1 MATNHNCDTLKQFW
15 MLVSIGSHG
24 KLKFTD
30 RQSHPG
36 GGSHELARIDGL
48 SPFTAA
54 CSKSVR
60 DRCESLLGFETSWS
74 GRECCGFPMVIWE
87 RIVMWVPSCLVG
99 FLWKPALHVFAFLWN
114 AFSVTCFRGFFWGS
128 RLFWDY
134 ILCQWTSFIF
144 YLQLVSVVF
153 WGKRDH
159 LLWFC

>member
-1 MATNHNCDTLKQFW
+1 MARNHNCDTLKQFW

-74 GRECCGFPMVIWE
+74 GRECCNSNLGF
-87 RIVMWVPSCLVG
+87 
-99 FLWKPALHVFAFLWN
+99 A
-114 AFSVTCFRGFFWGS
+114 SVTIASFSPLPLGGLTLPNLLDPLSSRGNKDRRTISPEFGVIQLFRTCS
-128 RLFWDY
+128 NHSSTQETRPAVEPDM
-134 ILCQWTSFIF
+134 
-144 YLQLVSVVF
+144 
-153 WGKRDH
+153 
-159 LLWFC
+159 